1 MSVTA
6 TAAAK
11 PKEKVVNAKKPTT
24 KSHGVPYRKYMLE
37 AIRELKERTGSS
49 IPAIS
54 KYILTH
60 HKEVQLVLLVVQL
73 RLQLK
78 RMVKEGLL
86 KKAKASFLL
95 TDKAKK
101 GPKKAKK
108 PKTKKAKK
116 AKKPKA
122 KKAKKPKKK
131 TEKKDKKPKKK
142 SDKPKKKAE
151 KKVKKEK
158 PKKVTKPKA
167 AKKEKPKK
175 VAAPKKAK
183 K

>member
-1 MSVTA
+1 MSDKA
-6 TAAAK
+6 AAAAK
-11 PKEKVVNAKKPTT
+11 PKEKVVKAKNPKAKGP
-24 KSHGVPYRKYMLE
+24 HVHYRKYIIE

-49 IPAIS
+49 APAIS
-54 KYILTH
+54 KYILEH
-60 HKEVQLVLLVVQL
+60 HKQVKLAVLIRQL

-78 RMVKEGLL
+78 RMLQERLVK
-86 KKAKASFLL
+86 KCKASFLL

-101 GPKKAKK
+101 GRKSRKSKKSKTQKNKTEKKEKK
-108 PKTKKAKK
+108 PKTK
-116 AKKPKA
+116 
-122 KKAKKPKKK
+122 
-131 TEKKDKKPKKK
+131 TEKKD
-142 SDKPKKKAE
+142 
-151 KKVKKEK
+151 K

>member
-1 MSVTA
+1 V
-6 TAAAK
+6 K
-11 PKEKVVNAKKPTT
+11 AKKP
-24 KSHGVPYRKYMLE
+24 KSKDGSIPYRKYIIE

-54 KYILTH
+54 KYILEH
-60 HKEVQLVLLVVQL
+60 HKEVKLAALTVQL
-73 RLQLK
+73 RVQLK
-78 RMVKEGLL
+78 RMVQEGLL
-86 KKAKASFLL
+86 KKVKASFLL

-108 PKTKKAKK
+108 PKVKK

-122 KKAKKPKKK
+122 KKPKAKKPKKK
-131 TEKKDKKPKKK
+131 TEKKEKKPKKK
-142 SDKPKKKAE
+142 TEKPKKKAE